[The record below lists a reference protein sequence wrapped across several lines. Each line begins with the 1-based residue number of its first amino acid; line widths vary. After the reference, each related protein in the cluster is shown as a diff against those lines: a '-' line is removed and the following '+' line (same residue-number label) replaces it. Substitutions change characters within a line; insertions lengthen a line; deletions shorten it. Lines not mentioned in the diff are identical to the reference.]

1 MSEVTNDDVFSS
13 GLERIPVRIDCTF
26 YRAASRE
33 MEPFY
38 RPFVSGVQGLNCAF
52 PYRVRWPGGSRPAHG
67 FTRVEATL
75 ITQAHVHNNQRVAVI
90 TAATLAQAV
99 GAWGMF
105 VYTAGATAIAADL
118 EVSATYI
125 GYQIGIAYFAATL
138 CTLYSS
144 SITRRIGCIQ
154 SLAAAMALV
163 SIGASATTVWQL
175 FGMFLGSVIM
185 GIGFGLIP
193 ASASQVLISVTDK
206 TNRALIFS
214 IKQSGI
220 PIGGLLAALTTP
232 YFTEAWDWRGAGFA
246 VSLSC
251 LAIFLLLFLNR
262 RRWIIEDTSKG
273 PTSLN
278 PFLPLFAL
286 HRSRRLNVLI
296 LMAVCY
302 VGIQIVW
309 LAFMSPFYV
318 EELKISLVEAGFFL
332 AIVQVTGIFGRIFWG
347 WVSDRMQDNF
357 TPMLMLGWLMMIC
370 CASAYFLGGDTPFV
384 LFTLLSFAIGFS
396 AVSWNGVFH
405 AALIEVSD
413 PGETVSVIA
422 GMAFYVYIAMFVWPA
437 LFALLIEWS
446 GSYVMPI
453 TSLVL
458 FSMGGIYFARQ
469 AKVRR

>member
-1 MSEVTNDDVFSS
+1 
-13 GLERIPVRIDCTF
+13 
-26 YRAASRE
+26 
-33 MEPFY
+33 
-38 RPFVSGVQGLNCAF
+38 
-52 PYRVRWPGGSRPAHG
+52 
-67 FTRVEATL
+67 
-75 ITQAHVHNNQRVAVI
+75 
-90 TAATLAQAV
+90 
-99 GAWGMF
+99 MF
-105 VYTAGATAIAADL
+105 VYTAGASAISADL
-118 EVSATYI
+118 NVSATYI

-144 SITRRIGCIQ
+144 GITRRIGCIR

-163 SIGASATTVWQL
+163 AVGALATTLWQL
-175 FGMFLGSVIM
+175 AGMFLGSVIM

-193 ASASQVLISVTDK
+193 ASASQVLIAVTDK

-220 PIGGLLAALTTP
+220 PVGGLLAALTTP
-232 YFTEAWDWRGAGFA
+232 YFAEAWDWRFAGFA
-246 VSLSC
+246 VSVSC
-251 LAIFLLLFLNR
+251 VAIFLFLFLNR
-262 RRWIIEDTSKG
+262 RRWIIEDASTGSTSF
-273 PTSLN
+273 N
-278 PFLPLFAL
+278 PFLPLVVL
-286 HRSRRLNVLI
+286 HRSRRLNALI
-296 LMAVCY
+296 LMAICY

-309 LAFMSPFYV
+309 LTFMSPFYV

-347 WVSDRMQDNF
+347 WVSDRLQDNF
-357 TPMLMLGWLMMIC
+357 TLMLMLGWLMMIC
-370 CASAYFLGGDTPFV
+370 CGSAYFLGGDTPFA

-437 LFALLIEWS
+437 LFALIIDWS
-446 GSYVMPI
+446 GSYVMPV

-458 FSMGGIYFARQ
+458 FSLGGIYFAWQ